1 MNVNKGVFFKCKQ
14 SNLYIK
20 ESWSLVIHQLGVIR
34 FSPPIL
40 CGHREDFKVLTFSD
54 VFGDL
59 HRMVSRSPPHLFIS
73 IEMT

>member
-1 MNVNKGVFFKCKQ
+1 MEFSHTPVGGDAF
-14 SNLYIK
+14 
-20 ESWSLVIHQLGVIR
+20 

-73 IEMT
+73 LEMT

>member
-1 MNVNKGVFFKCKQ
+1 MIVNKGVFLNVNK
-14 SNLYIK
+14 
-20 ESWSLVIHQLGVIR
+20 VIFILRVMEFSHTPVGGDT

>member
-1 MNVNKGVFFKCKQ
+1 MEFSHTPVG
-14 SNLYIK
+14 
-20 ESWSLVIHQLGVIR
+20 GDT

-59 HRMVSRSPPHLFIS
+59 RRIVSRSPPHLFIS
-73 IEMT
+73 TKSRLNITFTDLCDHDD